1 MGEQQRGDVR
11 VCVQMCARAC
21 VCACMRLLEVDG
33 DGGPEGR
40 VVDARRQQHADA
52 HVAVLLKRP
61 EKCPPRIS
69 ASVSHSMRL
78 GCNPP

>member
-1 MGEQQRGDVR
+1 MLCLCGRLGWD
-11 VCVQMCARAC
+11 
-21 VCACMRLLEVDG
+21 LLEVYR
-33 DGGPEGR
+33 DGGAEGSG
-40 VVDARRQQHADA
+40 VDARGEQHADA